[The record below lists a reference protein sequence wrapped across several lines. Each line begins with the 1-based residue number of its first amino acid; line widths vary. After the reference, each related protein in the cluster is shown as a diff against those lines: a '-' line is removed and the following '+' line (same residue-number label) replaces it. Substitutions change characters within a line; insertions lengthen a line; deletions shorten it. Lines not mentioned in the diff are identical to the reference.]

1 MGTTL
6 ATTDFRPQKL
16 QLYWHILHHQ
26 VIDFIEYFY
35 KISDK

>member
-1 MGTTL
+1 MDTTL

-16 QLYWHILHHQ
+16 QLYWHILYHQ